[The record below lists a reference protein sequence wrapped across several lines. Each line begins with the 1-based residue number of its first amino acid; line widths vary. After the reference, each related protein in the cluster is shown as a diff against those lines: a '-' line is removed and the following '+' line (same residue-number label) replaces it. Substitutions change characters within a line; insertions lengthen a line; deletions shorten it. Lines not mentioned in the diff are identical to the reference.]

1 MSEND
6 TIRRAVGADTFA
18 RGVGYA
24 SSGAVRDLTSSGDGR
39 RVIARVQGTAPQA
52 YSTMVDLRRD
62 STGELTGIVGV
73 CTCPIQTNCKHVAAV
88 AVAAVDLSGRDNA
101 PDNAWEQTLDAILA
115 HDRPARSEK
124 AIGLQFEVV
133 TEPRSRQFTTRTWSM
148 PSVRV
153 GVRPVTEGVKG
164 GWIKS
169 GVSWNDLR
177 FQRAGKSTHAQFVD
191 EIAQLGNA
199 ASAYYYGRSDGLIY
213 LDDLSRR
220 IWSVLAEAQ
229 AAGLPMIDTSRD
241 RRRVHVSTEPAVL
254 SLDATRNDTGLH
266 LTPQIAIGEVVVD
279 PRVGALIG
287 DPAHG
292 VATFPTVDGVE
303 SLLLAAF
310 EPPLTPQQQAAA
322 TRGVLRIPPTAERRF
337 LGDFYPRLRQSVV
350 LGSSDG
356 SVVLPEPERPT
367 LRLTVRTDAKQLI
380 HLSWQW
386 AYRLGDTERVEPLHP
401 RQGDAAVRDEAAE
414 SAVLAEVAT
423 VPVVGSM
430 WTVGRGGRRLA
441 STASLG
447 QAETIAFGRD
457 VLPALREIEHLE
469 VDAQELPDYREAMA
483 EPVISVTADRSGT
496 GNDWLELD
504 VTVSIDGQDVPFDEL
519 FVALAQGQD
528 TLILPSGVYFP
539 LDLPVFA
546 QLAAL
551 IEEARALQDRPDGP
565 LRIHPIQA
573 SLWSELEDL
582 GVTTTQAAQWQ
593 QIVAGLVADPENP
606 ARSEPPPA
614 GLTATLRPY
623 QQAGWD
629 WLRYRYDHRLGAILA
644 DDMGLGKTIQ
654 TLALICHARE
664 HDPAPFLVVAPTS
677 VIPNWASE
685 CDRFAPGLKVV
696 TIAETTRRRGHLLA
710 EAIAGAD
717 VVLTSYALFRLD
729 IEEYETLAWSG
740 LVLDE
745 AQFVKNHNAKAYGC
759 AKRLPAPFKLAVTGT
774 PMENNLMELW
784 ALMSIVAPGLLA
796 SPKRFTD
803 YYRNPIERDSNA
815 ELLSQLRKRIGP
827 LMLRRTKE
835 QVAPELPPKLEQ
847 VVELDLNPRHR
858 QIYQTHL
865 QRERQKVLGLL
876 GDVDRNRIEILRSLT
891 LLRQLSL
898 DPALVDEK
906 YANVGSAKLDA
917 LMEHVDEIVS
927 GGHRVLVFSQFTGF
941 LGRARAR
948 LDEAGVEY
956 CYLDGTTRNR
966 GEVLDRFKAGEAP
979 VFLISLKAGGFGL
992 NLTEADYC
1000 ILLDPWWNPATEAQA
1015 VDRTHRIGQTKTV
1028 MVYRFV
1034 ATGTIETKVM
1044 ELKASKAKLFTSVME
1059 GTEAQRAGFTAE
1071 EIAALLG

>member
-1 MSEND
+1 M
-6 TIRRAVGADTFA
+6 
-18 RGVGYA
+18 
-24 SSGAVRDLTSSGDGR
+24 
-39 RVIARVQGTAPQA
+39 
-52 YSTMVDLRRD
+52 
-62 STGELTGIVGV
+62 
-73 CTCPIQTNCKHVAAV
+73 
-88 AVAAVDLSGRDNA
+88 AAVDLSGRDNA

-241 RRRVHVSTEPAVL
+241 RRRVHVSTEPAEL

-266 LTPQIAIGEVVVD
+266 LTPRIAIGEVVVD

-310 EPPLTPQQQAAA
+310 EPPLTQQQQAAA

-401 RQGDAAVRDEAAE
+401 RQGDAAVRDDTAE

-457 VLPALREIEHLE
+457 VLPALREMCTWRSTRRCSPTT
-469 VDAQELPDYREAMA
+469 ARRA
-483 EPVISVTADRSGT
+483 EPVIRSRPTAPARATTGSTSASRSSST
-496 GNDWLELD
+496 AR
-504 VTVSIDGQDVPFDEL
+504 S
-519 FVALAQGQD
+519 
-528 TLILPSGVYFP
+528 
-539 LDLPVFA
+539 PVRRSCSSRSPRA
-546 QLAAL
+546 SRTCCCPTARTSRWTSRSSLQLARL
-551 IEEARALQDRPDGP
+551 IEEARALQDRPGRP
-565 LRIHPIQA
+565 RCGSAGSRPGCGRSSPPSAVSRQA
-573 SLWSELEDL
+573 
-582 GVTTTQAAQWQ
+582 GRAWQ
-593 QIVAGLVADPENP
+593 QQVSGLLDRRDRGRAECRRRPADARRCGPYQLAGFDWLAFLLATP
-606 ARSEPPPA
+606 ARRHPRRRHGPRQDAADA
-614 GLTATLRPY
+614 GADLPR
-623 QQAGWD
+623 AGSRTPD
-629 WLRYRYDHRLGAILA
+629 V
-644 DDMGLGKTIQ
+644 
-654 TLALICHARE
+654 
-664 HDPAPFLVVAPTS
+664 APFLVVAPTS
-677 VIPNWASE
+677 VVPTG
-685 CDRFAPGLKVV
+685 RP
-696 TIAETTRRRGHLLA
+696 RRRGSRPA
-710 EAIAGAD
+710 CRWSRSPTRSAGAAPTWPRSIAGAD
-717 VVLTSYALFRLD
+717 VVVTSYTLFRLD
-729 IEEYETLAWSG
+729 FEDYEALDWAG
-740 LVLDE
+740 LILDE
-745 AQFVKNHNAKAYGC
+745 AQFVKNHQSKAYQC
-759 AKRLPAPFKLAVTGT
+759 AQRLAGAVQARDHRHADGEQ
-774 PMENNLMELW
+774 PDG
-784 ALMSIVAPGLLA
+784 AVVAAVDHRARPVPGPGAVHA
-796 SPKRFTD
+796 STTAR
-803 YYRNPIERDSNA
+803 PIEQRRQRRA
-815 ELLSQLRKRIGP
+815 AGP
-827 LMLRRTKE
+827 AAPPDPAADAAAHQGAGGRRPAGRSRSRSSSSTCTRGT
-835 QVAPELPPKLEQ
+835 ARSTRPTCSGSG
-847 VVELDLNPRHR
+847 RR
-858 QIYQTHL
+858 CSACSTTSTAT
-865 QRERQKVLGLL
+865 GST
-876 GDVDRNRIEILRSLT
+876 ILRSLT

-898 DPALVDEK
+898 RRRPGRREV
-906 YANVGSAKLDA
+906 
-917 LMEHVDEIVS
+917 
-927 GGHRVLVFSQFTGF
+927 R
-941 LGRARAR
+941 GRAVGQARRADR
-948 LDEAGVEY
+948 AARRDVVAAGTGRW
-956 CYLDGTTRNR
+956 CSASSPGSWAAPGTGWTRPGSTTATSTAR
-966 GEVLDRFKAGEAP
+966 
-979 VFLISLKAGGFGL
+979 
-992 NLTEADYC
+992 
-1000 ILLDPWWNPATEAQA
+1000 PATGP
-1015 VDRTHRIGQTKTV
+1015 R
-1028 MVYRFV
+1028 
-1034 ATGTIETKVM
+1034 
-1044 ELKASKAKLFTSVME
+1044 
-1059 GTEAQRAGFTAE
+1059 
-1071 EIAALLG
+1071 